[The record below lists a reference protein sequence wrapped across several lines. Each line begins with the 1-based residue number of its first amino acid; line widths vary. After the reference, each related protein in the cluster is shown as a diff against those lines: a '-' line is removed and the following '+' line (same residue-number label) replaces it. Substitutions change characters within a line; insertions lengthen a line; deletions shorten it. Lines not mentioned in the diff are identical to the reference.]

1 MSDAADYPEVQA
13 RINAT
18 RAQLD
23 STLAGIEDKLDV
35 KKHLSRLS
43 SQGQA
48 AYARYSEHGKATVIR
63 FSEQGKATVTRYS
76 EQGKVT
82 YVRYRDSG
90 KATFTRYRD
99 KAEAAYRD
107 KPVPWIVGATAV
119 GIAVLGTV
127 AWAIF
132 SDD

>member
-1 MSDAADYPEVQA
+1 MSDAEYPEVQA

-18 RAQLD
+18 RAELD
-23 STLAGIEDKLDV
+23 STLASIEDKLDV

-43 SQGQA
+43 EQGQA
-48 AYARYSEHGKATVIR
+48 TYV
-63 FSEQGKATVTRYS
+63 RYS
-76 EQGKVT
+76 EQGKMT
-82 YVRYRDSG
+82 ITKYRQ
-90 KATFTRYRD
+90 
-99 KAEAAYRD
+99 KAEASYRD

-119 GIAVLGTV
+119 GIVIVGTV

>member
-1 MSDAADYPEVQA
+1 MSDSADYPEVQA

-18 RAQLD
+18 RAELD
-23 STLAGIEDKLDV
+23 STLATIEDKLDV
-35 KKHLSRLS
+35 KKHLNRLS
-43 SQGQA
+43 EQGQA
-48 AYARYSEHGKATVIR
+48 TYVRYSEQGKASYVR
-63 FSEQGKATVTRYS
+63 YSEQGKATLA
-76 EQGKVT
+76 
-82 YVRYRDSG
+82 RYRE
-90 KATFTRYRD
+90 

>member
-1 MSDAADYPEVQA
+1 MSDAAGYPEVEA
-13 RINAT
+13 RIAAT
-18 RAQLD
+18 RAELD

-35 KKHLSRLS
+35 KKHLTRLS
-43 SQGQA
+43 EQGQA
-48 AYARYSEHGKATVIR
+48 TYVRY
-63 FSEQGKATVTRYS
+63 SEQGKATYTRYS
-76 EQGKVT
+76 EQGK
-82 YVRYRDSG
+82 
-90 KATFTRYRD
+90 ATFAQYRA
-99 KAEAAYRD
+99 KAEKSYRD

>member
-1 MSDAADYPEVQA
+1 MSDSAEYPEVQA

-18 RAQLD
+18 RAELD

-35 KKHLSRLS
+35 KKHLTRLS
-43 SQGQA
+43 EQGQA
-48 AYARYSEHGKATVIR
+48 TYVRY
-63 FSEQGKATVTRYS
+63 SEQGKATFA
-76 EQGKVT
+76 E
-82 YVRYRDSG
+82 YR
-90 KATFTRYRD
+90 A
-99 KAEAAYRD
+99 KAEKSYRD

-119 GIAVLGTV
+119 GIVVLGTV